1 MPITRFPDPR
11 NGSYEGIVAVG
22 GDLHPESL
30 LLAYRSGIFPWPI
43 DGLPLT
49 WSCPDERAILRFSDL
64 HIPRSLGQS
73 RRRTALRFT
82 IDAAFPAVINACAA
96 VKRPDQPGTWI
107 THGMIDAYIAFH
119 RLGYAHSVEAW
130 NGEELAGGLYGVEV
144 DGVFAGES
152 MFHRETNASK
162 LALLHLI
169 DHLRARGVEWIDT
182 QTMTPHFE
190 ALGAVL
196 IPRNQFLD
204 LLAETRARGLHPFH
218 TGSRARGADHRE
230 DG

>member
-11 NGSYEGIVAVG
+11 RGSYDGIIAVG

-30 LLAYRSGIFPWPI
+30 LLAYRSGIFPWPM
-43 DGLPLT
+43 DGLPLP
-49 WSCPDERAILRFSDL
+49 WACPDERAILRFGDL
-64 HIPRSLGQS
+64 HIPRSLAQS
-73 RRRTALRFT
+73 RRRSTLHFS
-82 IDAAFPAVINACAA
+82 IDRAFPDVINACAA
-96 VKRPDQPGTWI
+96 AKRPDQPGTWI
-107 THGMIDAYIAFH
+107 TREMVNAYIAFH

-130 NGEELAGGLYGVEV
+130 DGKELVGGLYGVSV

-152 MFHRETNASK
+152 MFHRQPNASK

-169 DHLRARGVEWIDT
+169 DHLRDRGVEWIDT

-196 IPRNQFLD
+196 ISRDQFLD
-204 LLAETRARGLHPFH
+204 LLAATRARGLDPF
-218 TGSRARGADHRE
+218 GGAI
-230 DG
+230 GIPGA